1 MLLVYL
7 MQVTSNV
14 LAQQPVKVPA
24 VTEPAVELD
33 PLIAKLL
40 KEDPKDDE
48 LRKLMKARCVA
59 LAELRKDLEA
69 RLGRIP
75 TEDYTTQVT
84 DLNLT
89 TQRYLQG
96 CLELTEIHEDKLA
109 VLALFVQIA
118 KDFEAKTKERVSQGV
133 GPPIFLTR
141 ARCNRMDMEVQL
153 LRAKKEVD
161 IGKSSGFYLSVTAKG
176 EPTGV
181 SRRCMTSAAPTAHAV
196 GSLR

>member
-48 LRKLMKARCVA
+48 LRKLIKARCMA
-59 LAELRKDLEA
+59 LAELRKGLEE

-75 TEDYTTQVT
+75 TEDYSTQLT

-96 CLELTEIHEDKLA
+96 CLELTEVHEDKLA
-109 VLALFVQIA
+109 VLTRFVQIA
-118 KDFEAKTKERVSQGV
+118 KDYEIKMEQRALV
-133 GPPIFLTR
+133 GNWPPSNLTR
-141 ARCNRMDMEVQL
+141 ARCNRMDMEIQL
-153 LRAKKEVD
+153 LRAKRDVD
-161 IGKSSGFYLSVTAKG
+161 KGK
-176 EPTGV
+176 
-181 SRRCMTSAAPTAHAV
+181 
-196 GSLR
+196 